1 MTKEITEWFF
11 DTQPWPPK
19 ANQNDPNMSN
29 DEPHLI
35 ITMAVPRLV
44 TKMFEIINQMY
55 VISKDINTNIVAL
68 DGMKKL
74 FSNILN
80 LYETH
85 NARDMAENDRVKVDW
100 NSSPPIDAIIR
111 TTKFAIWKRIKTVSI
126 MIHTNLLTISIDD
139 ELTAFD
145 FGIWPKNDICLIF
158 SLKIKL
164 RKLPC
169 LFYLMNSTR
178 KTVPNVALPF
188 TFDLFSDWWP
198 RRIFK

>member
-29 DEPHLI
+29 DETHLI
-35 ITMAVPRLV
+35 ITMAVPGLV
-44 TKMFEIINQMY
+44 SKMFEIINQMY

-126 MIHTNLLTISIDD
+126 MIHTNLFIISIDD

-169 LFYLMNSTR
+169 LFYLMNSIR
-178 KTVPNVALPF
+178 TVPNVALPF